1 MLLWHMAT
9 EEASTLDAE
18 LLSLAKECR
27 VPQEYHE
34 IFQGFDVPLFGCLVS
49 EASQLDTALA
59 QLLENSEEPDS
70 AAGKLRLLSSLRLLF
85 ESCKKQ
91 SLAAPTNKRPD
102 SSEEAHSSAAG
113 WTEQFPPKLSG
124 EKVIS
129 LQKSFHSRY
138 PGEVLDPENFPS
150 SRLLAYAA
158 KIVQKGELKWVPWK
172 IRMCQSQ
179 QDSLAM
185 RRPTKTPK
193 LEDLLYDE
201 VPQREIPSGQVGAN
215 YLSGI
220 MGLLSTSLAML
231 NGAHLSVL
239 RKFERKFIRLATQ
252 KMESGLRNPSGE
264 ELMMADR
271 QLWSQIS
278 DLVNLHNWSLDD
290 ALTEFMEVRG
300 DMASLLQPRMAPPRR
315 PDPPAPHLRTGR
327 GGKGKHKGDGK
338 GKHSSGGQG
347 NHSSTGGAK
356 WVTKFEDKGKTRLLC
371 RDFSSQKG
379 CSFPDCK
386 FEHCARFL
394 APMAAHAWANI
405 RLTSTRLLATD
416 SRTAPMFVQVARIR

>member
-1 MLLWHMAT
+1 MAT
-9 EEASTLDAE
+9 EEANTLDAE

-91 SLAAPTNKRPD
+91 SLSAPTNKRPD

-231 NGAHLSVL
+231 NGAHLS
-239 RKFERKFIRLATQ
+239 
-252 KMESGLRNPSGE
+252 

-271 QLWSQIS
+271 QSWSQIS

-290 ALTEFMEVRG
+290 ALTEFTEVRG
-300 DMASLLQPRMAPPRR
+300 WLLL
-315 PDPPAPHLRTGR
+315 D
-327 GGKGKHKGDGK
+327 
-338 GKHSSGGQG
+338 
-347 NHSSTGGAK
+347 
-356 WVTKFEDKGKTRLLC
+356 
-371 RDFSSQKG
+371 
-379 CSFPDCK
+379 
-386 FEHCARFL
+386 
-394 APMAAHAWANI
+394 
-405 RLTSTRLLATD
+405 
-416 SRTAPMFVQVARIR
+416 ARILLLPIFVRAG

>member
-1 MLLWHMAT
+1 MAT

-91 SLAAPTNKRPD
+91 SLASPTNKRSD
-102 SSEEAHSSAAG
+102 SSEEAHSSTVG

-158 KIVQKGELKWVPWK
+158 KVVQKGELKWVPWK

-290 ALTEFMEVRG
+290 ALTEFTEVRG
-300 DMASLLQPRMAPPRR
+300 DMASPFATQDGSSSPSRFPCSPSSYGPGRQGQAQRR
-315 PDPPAPHLRTGR
+315 WKREARVGR
-327 GGKGKHKGDGK
+327 SGQSFFDRGRQVGDE
-338 GKHSSGGQG
+338 
-347 NHSSTGGAK
+347 
-356 WVTKFEDKGKTRLLC
+356 V
-371 RDFSSQKG
+371 
-379 CSFPDCK
+379 
-386 FEHCARFL
+386 
-394 APMAAHAWANI
+394 
-405 RLTSTRLLATD
+405 
-416 SRTAPMFVQVARIR
+416 

>member
-1 MLLWHMAT
+1 M
-9 EEASTLDAE
+9 EEASTLDAD

-27 VPQEYHE
+27 VPPDYHD
-34 IFQGFDVPLFGCLVS
+34 ILLGFDVPLFGCLVS
-49 EASQLDTALA
+49 DASQLDGALG
-59 QLLENSEEPDS
+59 QLLENSDEPDS

-85 ESCKKQ
+85 ETCKKQ
-91 SLAAPTNKRPD
+91 SSAASSNKRPEL
-102 SSEEAHSSAAG
+102 SEESRSSAAG

-124 EKVIS
+124 EKVVS
-129 LQKSFHSRY
+129 LQKAFHARY

-179 QDSLAM
+179 QDSMAM

-252 KMESGLRNPSGE
+252 KLESGLRNPSGE
-264 ELMMADR
+264 EIMMADR
-271 QLWSQIS
+271 QLWGQMS

-290 ALTEFMEVRG
+290 ALTEYTEVRG

-327 GGKGKHKGDGK
+327 GGKGKHKGEGK
-338 GKHSSGGQG
+338 GKHSSSGQG
-347 NHSSTGGAK
+347 NQSSPGGSK
-356 WVTKFEDKGKTRLLC
+356 WVTKFEDKGKTRYLC

-386 FEHCARFL
+386 FEHLCPVPRPDGRRLPAWVSIR
-394 APMAAHAWANI
+394 PYQHKAAGH
-405 RLTSTRLLATD
+405 
-416 SRTAPMFVQVARIR
+416 

>member
-1 MLLWHMAT
+1 MAM
-9 EEASTLDAE
+9 EEASTLDAD

-34 IFQGFDVPLFGCLVS
+34 ILLGFDVPLFGCLVS
-49 EASQLDTALA
+49 EASQLDTALGH
-59 QLLENSEEPDS
+59 LLENSEEPDS

-91 SLAAPTNKRPD
+91 SSAAPANKRPD
-102 SSEEAHSSAAG
+102 SSEEARSSAAG

-129 LQKSFHSRY
+129 LQKAFHSRH

-179 QDSLAM
+179 QDSMAL

-264 ELMMADR
+264 EIMMADR
-271 QLWSQIS
+271 QLWGQMS
-278 DLVNLHNWSLDD
+278 DLVNLHIWSLDD
-290 ALTEFMEVRG
+290 ALTELHRG
-300 DMASLLQPRMAPPRR
+300 ARGHGFFATAQDGSSSAPGSSCSPSSY
-315 PDPPAPHLRTGR
+315 RTGR
-327 GGKGKHKGDGK
+327 QGQEQGGR
-338 GKHSSGGQG
+338 QRE
-347 NHSSTGGAK
+347 A
-356 WVTKFEDKGKTRLLC
+356 
-371 RDFSSQKG
+371 
-379 CSFPDCK
+379 
-386 FEHCARFL
+386 
-394 APMAAHAWANI
+394 
-405 RLTSTRLLATD
+405 
-416 SRTAPMFVQVARIR
+416 FV

>member
-1 MLLWHMAT
+1 M
-9 EEASTLDAE
+9 EESSTLDAD

-27 VPQEYHE
+27 VPQEYHD
-34 IFQGFDVPLFGCLVS
+34 ILIGFDVPLFGCLVS
-49 EASQLDTALA
+49 EASQLDTALG

-91 SLAAPTNKRPD
+91 SSASPSNKRTD
-102 SSEEAHSSAAG
+102 LSEEARSSTAG

-129 LQKSFHSRY
+129 LQAFHARY

-179 QDSLAM
+179 QDSMAL

-252 KMESGLRNPSGE
+252 KLESGLRNPSGE
-264 ELMMADR
+264 EIMMADR
-271 QLWSQIS
+271 QLWGQMS

-290 ALTEFMEVRG
+290 ALTEYTEVRG

-327 GGKGKHKGDGK
+327 GGKGKNKGDGK
-338 GKHSSGGQG
+338 GKHSSSGQG
-347 NHSSTGGAK
+347 AQSSPGGSK
-356 WVTKFEDKGKTRLLC
+356 WVTKFEDKGKTRYLC

-386 FEHCARFL
+386 FEHLCPVPRPDGRPCLGKHPAYQHK
-394 APMAAHAWANI
+394 AAGH
-405 RLTSTRLLATD
+405 
-416 SRTAPMFVQVARIR
+416 

>member
-1 MLLWHMAT
+1 MAT
-9 EEASTLDAE
+9 EEASTLDAD
-18 LLSLAKECR
+18 LISLAKECR

-34 IFQGFDVPLFGCLVS
+34 ILQGFDVPLFGCLVS
-49 EASQLDTALA
+49 EASQLDTALS
-59 QLLENSEEPDS
+59 QLLENSEEPES

-91 SLAAPTNKRPD
+91 SSAAPANKRPE
-102 SSEEAHSSAAG
+102 SSEEARSSAAG

-129 LQKSFHSRY
+129 LQKAFHSRY

-179 QDSLAM
+179 QDSMAL

-264 ELMMADR
+264 EIMMADR
-271 QLWSQIS
+271 QLWGQMS

-290 ALTEFMEVRG
+290 ALTEYTEVRG

-327 GGKGKHKGDGK
+327 GGKGKNKGEGK

-347 NHSSTGGAK
+347 IQSSTGGAK
-356 WVTKFEDKGKTRLLC
+356 WVTKFEDKGKTRFLC

-386 FEHCARFL
+386 FEHLCPVPRPDGRPCLGKHPAYQHK
-394 APMAAHAWANI
+394 AADCWP
-405 RLTSTRLLATD
+405 LTLG
-416 SRTAPMFVQVARIR
+416 F